1 MSGLSSRLR
10 KRSCQMGLVERHW
23 KGHSM
28 NGSMSMQCT
37 CLECADSFAGLLNQV
52 DSLKH
57 RSHFTQGMVKFFV
70 QNTRF
75 QFLKTNLLTY

>member
-1 MSGLSSRLR
+1 MS
-10 KRSCQMGLVERHW
+10 V
-23 KGHSM
+23 
-28 NGSMSMQCT
+28 QCT
-37 CLECADSFAGLLNQV
+37 CPECPDSFAGLLKQV